1 MSRSLGMLSTLMI
14 NSYINATLFPF
25 GRLNV
30 AVLARSRASQ
40 ARQFSRGLPER
51 KVSQRDDKC
60 CTRKFAL
67 QRPAYRARFEP
78 TPSCACRSDTSAAQ
92 RGKIKYSSPL
102 TRADDRCGQNFRSVR
117 WATLGQNF
125 VTSLKA
131 AGNNL
136 TRRWFVIRVT
146 CSQNALVRG
155 PARHPPHSPE

>member
-1 MSRSLGMLSTLMI
+1 MI
-14 NSYINATLFPF
+14 NSYVNATLFPF
-25 GRLNV
+25 GCLNV
-30 AVLARSRASQ
+30 AALARSRASQ
-40 ARQFSRGLPER
+40 ACQFSMGLPER

-67 QRPAYRARFEP
+67 QSPAYRARFEP

-102 TRADDRCGQNFRSVR
+102 TRANERCGKNFRSVR

-125 VTSLKA
+125 VTSLKT

-136 TRRWFVIRVT
+136 TRRWFVFRVT